1 LRRISTNAS
10 VQDPE
15 DPKKWQLS
23 DPPPQGT
30 SVGILPTVI
39 KSLVQRRRA
48 VKEKQGTAT
57 DPNAKSQL
65 EIQQL
70 ALKLVANSMYGC
82 LGFSNSRFMAM
93 PLAELVTRK
102 GRENLQKTVD
112 IATKKLGLE
121 VSPQIY

>member
-1 LRRISTNAS
+1 MA
-10 VQDPE
+10 
-15 DPKKWQLS
+15 
-23 DPPPQGT
+23 DPPAQGT
-30 SVGILPTVI
+30 SIGILPTVI

-48 VKEKQGTAT
+48 VKERLGTAADANT
-57 DPNAKSQL
+57 RSQL

-82 LGFSNSRFMAM
+82 LGFANSRFMAM

-121 VSPQIY
+121 VSFFFFFLFAYF